1 MADSTQV
8 SLVEE
13 EDKDGIV
20 VLYRTQLSSKF
31 NSWHRKRNVQN
42 DYLL

>member
-1 MADSTQV
+1 MTDSTEV

-13 EDKDGIV
+13 DEDGIV

-31 NSWHRKRNVQN
+31 NSWHGKRTVQN

>member
-1 MADSTQV
+1 MTDSAEV

-13 EDKDGIV
+13 EDEDGIV

-31 NSWHRKRNVQN
+31 NSWHRKRNLQN
-42 DYLL
+42 DYML